1 MPLFRQD
8 LHTLTGAYALDA
20 IEPGGELTRF
30 TRHLARCQSCASE
43 VRAFRDVA
51 TSMAMATSIQPPPEL
66 RDQVVAAVART
77 RQLPPET
84 RTHARP
90 RGSRG
95 RGTAPWLPWL
105 SGVVATAAIVAAVV
119 FGVSNAHTQQ
129 QLNAA
134 QAQNR
139 ALSAAQARVE
149 AELSQARAH
158 DQALAEV
165 LGAPHVTLLS
175 QATAN
180 GGVAVVVLDA
190 AQRQLVVATSGLPAL
205 PAGKVYQLWLIGPVK
220 IVSAGL
226 LPAAQNGTTS
236 PVVAT
241 GLIKGDKLGLTVE
254 PAPGSK
260 QPTTT
265 PILALPLP
273 V

>member
-1 MPLFRQD
+1 MKFIRQD

-20 IEPGGELTRF
+20 LDSASELSRF
-30 TRHLARCQSCASE
+30 NRHLSRCQSCASE
-43 VRAFRDVA
+43 VRGFREV
-51 TSMAMATSIQPPPEL
+51 TTAMAF
-66 RDQVVAAVART
+66 AATTEAPAAMRERVMTAAART
-77 RQLPPET
+77 RQLPPEV

-90 RGSRG
+90 RRT
-95 RGTAPWLPWL
+95 RNAAPWLPWL
-105 SGVVATAAIVAAVV
+105 SGAIATAAIAVAV
-119 FGVSNAHTQQ
+119 FFGFAQSHTQNE
-129 QLNAA
+129 LNQAR
-134 QAQNR
+134 AQNQ
-139 ALSAAQARVE
+139 ALASEQARVT

-158 DQALAEV
+158 DQALADI

-175 QATAN
+175 QESTT

-190 AQRQLVVATSGLPAL
+190 ATRKLVVATSGLPAL
-205 PAGKVYQLWLIGPVK
+205 APGKVYQLWLIGPVK

-226 LPAAQNGTTS
+226 LPTAKAGVTP

-241 GLIKGDKLGLTVE
+241 GIVKGDKLGLTVE

-260 QPTTT
+260 QPTTV